1 MTFRKSL
8 ALVVPALLCLSAL
21 ESAAQAPDSGTL
33 YVVTY
38 VELKPTTGA
47 DAVSLL
53 KAYRDALR
61 KGEGNLRAEVLRH
74 ASRPGQFVVL
84 SAWKD
89 QKAFEAQ
96 RDAARNKELRDK
108 LQGLRNSPADDRI
121 HTALSVGADG
131 GSHATGG
138 LNIVTHVDVV
148 PPRKDDA
155 VALLKTL
162 GDASRREE
170 GNLRY
175 EIVQQTNR
183 PNHFTVV
190 ESWKSREAF
199 EAHGMASHVR
209 EFRDKLA
216 PMSGALYDE
225 RLYEGLI

>member
-1 MTFRKSL
+1 MAFRNSI
-8 ALVVPALLCLSAL
+8 ALVVPAVLCLAAL
-21 ESAAQAPDSGTL
+21 DAAAQAPDAGTM

-38 VELKPTTGA
+38 VELKPTASA
-47 DAVSLL
+47 DAATLL

-61 KGEGNLRAEVLRH
+61 QGDGNLRAEVLRH
-74 ASRPGQFVVL
+74 TSRPGQFVVL

-96 RDAARNKELRDK
+96 RDAARNKELRER
-108 LQGLRNSPADDRI
+108 LQALRNSPADDRI
-121 HTALSVGADG
+121 HVALSVGADG
-131 GSHATGG
+131 GSRATGG
-138 LNIVTHVDVV
+138 LNVVTHVDVV

-155 VALLKTL
+155 VALLKAL
-162 GDASRREE
+162 GDASRKDE
-170 GNLRY
+170 GSLRY
-175 EIVQQTNR
+175 EVVQQTNR
-183 PNHFTVV
+183 PNHFTVI

-199 EAHGMASHVR
+199 EAHGMAPHVR

>member
-1 MTFRKSL
+1 MTLRT
-8 ALVVPALLCLSAL
+8 APALLLPAMLCLGAL
-21 ESAAQAPDSGTL
+21 ESAAQLPDAGTI

-38 VELKPTTGA
+38 VELKPTASA

-61 KGEGNLRAEVLRH
+61 GGEGNLRSEVLRH
-74 ASRPGQFVVL
+74 TSRRGQFVVL

-96 RDAARNKELRDK
+96 RDAARNKELREK
-108 LQGLRNSPADDRI
+108 LQALRNSPTDDRV

-131 GSHATGG
+131 GSRATGG

-155 VALLKTL
+155 VALLKAL
-162 GDASRREE
+162 GDASRGED

-175 EIVQQTNR
+175 EVVQQTNR
-183 PNHFTVV
+183 PNHFTVI

-199 EAHGMASHVR
+199 EAHGMARHVR

-225 RLYEGLI
+225 RLYERLI